1 LKKAKSM
8 ENIHPNAPRRLVNL
22 WLKLGSDRQV
32 AKERDINQYYVSQLL
47 WRGIEPN
54 KKELRKKLFL
64 PIKPLNPRV
73 PKPEEF
79 PGQRR
84 IIRIIRRLH
93 RETTLSF
100 KRWRSNNDK
109 EST

>member
-1 LKKAKSM
+1 M
-8 ENIHPNAPRRLVNL
+8 ENIHPNAPRRLVSL

-32 AKERDINQYYVSQLL
+32 AKARDINQFYVSQLL

-64 PIKPLNPRV
+64 PIKPLNPRE

-84 IIRIIRRLH
+84 ITLIIRRMH
-93 RETTLSF
+93 RETTRLF
-100 KRWRSNNDK
+100 KQWMNTDDK
-109 EST
+109 